1 MTLPQHPDKHE
12 APALITPDR
21 DAGTESDD
29 GDADADAD
37 EASADGVPGRTDL
50 PSAVVLTF
58 QPSLFEHVVASRTS
72 EEIEDIGGLFSL
84 YRLAETPEVGVAG
97 DFGIGAPI
105 TAMVV
110 EALVARGVDRFCIAG
125 IAGCLQ
131 SDVGMGEPVVCT
143 RALRDEGVSH
153 HYLAPGRWASADEG
167 MVRRCENAVED
178 AGLTVHRGPT
188 WTTSAPYRETVPEIE
203 SYAEDGI
210 LTVDME
216 AAALFS
222 VAEYRDVEAGALFTV
237 SDYLGT
243 DEWDPRFDATD
254 EHLRTLFEVATDALA

>member
-12 APALITPDR
+12 APALITPGR
-21 DAGTESDD
+21 DAGTESDGG
-29 GDADADAD
+29 GDETSGEDA
-37 EASADGVPGRTDL
+37 PGRTDL
-50 PSAVVLTF
+50 PSGVVLTF
-58 QPSLFEHVVASRTS
+58 QPSLFEHVVSDRAI
-72 EEIEDIGGLFSL
+72 EAIEDVGGLFSL
-84 YRLAETPEVGVAG
+84 HRLAETPDVGVAG

-110 EALVARGVDRFCIAG
+110 EALAARGVDRFCIVG

-131 SDVGMGEPVVCT
+131 PDVGMGEPVVCT

-153 HYLAPGRWASADEG
+153 HYLAPGRWTAADEG

-178 AGLTVHRGPT
+178 AGLTGHRGPT

-210 LTVDME
+210 LTVEME

-243 DEWDPRFDATD
+243 DEWEPRFDATD